1 LFATYAKHRGVVT
14 RVTLWGV
21 TDKNSWK
28 NDWPVKGRT
37 NYPPLFDRSGRQNP
51 LSTPSSR
58 QHRRKYHQSTVCFKR
73 RRLERDRPDD
83 GELYVCVA
91 RAVLWDMDGT
101 LVDSEELHWRAWRE
115 TMADE
120 GISIT
125 HDQFLSSFG
134 QRNDSIIPL
143 WLGAGAAPE
152 RVRKI
157 ESAKEDRFRRLVRDD
172 GVLPLPGAVAWVN
185 RLSES
190 GWLQAVAS
198 SAPRANVEAVLG
210 EMGTASYFQAIV
222 SAEDVRR
229 GKPDPEVFLLAASR
243 LGAPPDRCIV
253 VEDAAAGLEGARRA
267 GMFRIGVNRS
277 GSRLVADLVVASLDQ
292 LEAHAFDNLVPLRQ
306 DDKEDS
312 GSSS

>member
-1 LFATYAKHRGVVT
+1 MRKIYRALSGKRGAPGCSAASETLIRLSLSKGSRGNGTAGTVERPASTDRASLRKELRGDPGSALNLTVQVIPASRTGVVQ
-14 RVTLWGV
+14 RF
-21 TDKNSWK
+21 
-28 NDWPVKGRT
+28 P
-37 NYPPLFDRSGRQNP
+37 
-51 LSTPSSR
+51 
-58 QHRRKYHQSTVCFKR
+58 KR
-73 RRLERDRPDD
+73 GSPERNRPND
-83 GELYVCVA
+83 GELDVYVA

-125 HDQFLSSFG
+125 FDQFLSSFG
-134 QRNDSIIPL
+134 QRNDSVIPL
-143 WLGAGAAPE
+143 WLGAGSAPE

-157 ESAKEDRFRRLVRDD
+157 ESAKEDRFRRLVRDA
-172 GVLPLPGAVAWVN
+172 GVLPLPGAVRWVN

-210 EMGTASYFQAIV
+210 EMGTTSYFQAIV

-243 LGAPPDRCIV
+243 LELHPTGASWLKMLPPDLKER
-253 VEDAAAGLEGARRA
+253 VERA
-267 GMFRIGVNRS
+267 CS
-277 GSRLVADLVVASLDQ
+277 ESESVVAVRALSQ
-292 LEAHAFDNLVPLRQ
+292 T
-306 DDKEDS
+306 
-312 GSSS
+312 

>member
-1 LFATYAKHRGVVT
+1 MCVV
-14 RVTLWGV
+14 
-21 TDKNSWK
+21 
-28 NDWPVKGRT
+28 
-37 NYPPLFDRSGRQNP
+37 
-51 LSTPSSR
+51 
-58 QHRRKYHQSTVCFKR
+58 
-73 RRLERDRPDD
+73 
-83 GELYVCVA
+83 

-134 QRNDSIIPL
+134 QRNDAIIPL
-143 WLGAGAAPE
+143 WLGADAAPE

-157 ESAKEDRFRRLVRDD
+157 ETAKEARFRRIVRAA
-172 GVLPLPGAVAWVN
+172 GVLPLPGAIAWVN

-210 EMGTASYFQAIV
+210 EMGTASYFQSIV
-222 SAEDVRR
+222 CAEDVRR
-229 GKPDPEVFLLAASR
+229 GKPDPEVYLRAASR
-243 LGAPPDRCIV
+243 LGALPDRCIV

-267 GMFRIGVNRS
+267 GMFSIGVNRS
-277 GSRLVADLVVASLDQ
+277 GPCLVADLVVASLDQ
-292 LEAHAFDNLVPLRQ
+292 LESYAFDKLVPLRQ
-306 DDKEDS
+306 EGKGDS
-312 GSSS
+312 GCSS

>member
-1 LFATYAKHRGVVT
+1 MCVV
-14 RVTLWGV
+14 
-21 TDKNSWK
+21 
-28 NDWPVKGRT
+28 
-37 NYPPLFDRSGRQNP
+37 
-51 LSTPSSR
+51 
-58 QHRRKYHQSTVCFKR
+58 
-73 RRLERDRPDD
+73 
-83 GELYVCVA
+83 

-101 LVDSEELHWRAWRE
+101 LVDSEDLHRRAWRD

-120 GISIT
+120 GISIP

-152 RVRKI
+152 RVQKI
-157 ESAKEDRFRRLVRDD
+157 ERAKEDRFRRIVRDA
-172 GVLPLPGAVAWVN
+172 GVLPLPGAVAWVK

-198 SAPRANVEAVLG
+198 SAPRANVDAVLG
-210 EMGTASYFQAIV
+210 EMGIASDFQAIV
-222 SAEDVRR
+222 SAEDVRQ

-243 LGAPPDRCIV
+243 LGTPPNRCVV

-277 GSRLVADLVVASLDQ
+277 DPRLVADIVVASLDQ
-292 LEAHAFDNLVPLRQ
+292 LEAYAFDKLVPLRQ
-306 DDKEDS
+306 EGKGDS
-312 GSSS
+312 GSPS

>member
-1 LFATYAKHRGVVT
+1 M
-14 RVTLWGV
+14 
-21 TDKNSWK
+21 
-28 NDWPVKGRT
+28 
-37 NYPPLFDRSGRQNP
+37 
-51 LSTPSSR
+51 
-58 QHRRKYHQSTVCFKR
+58 
-73 RRLERDRPDD
+73 
-83 GELYVCVA
+83 CVA

-115 TMADE
+115 AMADE

-143 WLGAGAAPE
+143 WLGDDAAPE

-157 ESAKEDRFRRLVRDD
+157 EMDKEDRFRRAVRDA
-172 GVLPLPGAVAWVN
+172 GILPLPGVVAWVN
-185 RLSES
+185 RLSET

-198 SAPRANVEAVLG
+198 SAPRANVETVLG
-210 EMGTASYFQAIV
+210 EMGIASSFQSIV

-229 GKPDPEVFLLAASR
+229 GKPDPDVYLLAASL

-277 GSRLVADLVVASLDQ
+277 GVWLDADVVVASLDQ
-292 LEAHAFDNLVPLRQ
+292 LEAYEFDKLVPLRQ
-306 DDKEDS
+306 EGKADS
-312 GSSS
+312 GCES

>member
-1 LFATYAKHRGVVT
+1 
-14 RVTLWGV
+14 
-21 TDKNSWK
+21 
-28 NDWPVKGRT
+28 
-37 NYPPLFDRSGRQNP
+37 
-51 LSTPSSR
+51 
-58 QHRRKYHQSTVCFKR
+58 
-73 RRLERDRPDD
+73 
-83 GELYVCVA
+83 VCVV

-101 LVDSEELHWRAWRE
+101 LVDSVQLHWRAWRE

-125 HDQFLSSFG
+125 RDQFLSSFG
-134 QRNDSIIPL
+134 QRNDAIIPL

-157 ESAKEDRFRRLVRDD
+157 ETAKENRFRQIVRDA
-172 GVLPLPGAVAWVN
+172 GVLPLPGAVTWVN

-198 SAPRANVEAVLG
+198 SAPRANVEAVL
-210 EMGTASYFQAIV
+210 EKMGATSYFQAIV

-229 GKPDPEVFLLAASR
+229 GKPDPEVYLLAASR
-243 LGAPPDRCIV
+243 MGAVPDRCIV

-267 GMFRIGVNRS
+267 GMFRMGVNRS
-277 GSRLVADLVVASLDQ
+277 GPRLVADVVVASLEQ

-306 DDKEDS
+306 EGKEDS
-312 GSSS
+312 GSPS

>member
-1 LFATYAKHRGVVT
+1 MCVV
-14 RVTLWGV
+14 
-21 TDKNSWK
+21 
-28 NDWPVKGRT
+28 
-37 NYPPLFDRSGRQNP
+37 
-51 LSTPSSR
+51 
-58 QHRRKYHQSTVCFKR
+58 
-73 RRLERDRPDD
+73 
-83 GELYVCVA
+83 

-143 WLGAGAAPE
+143 WLGADAGPE
-152 RVRKI
+152 QVRKI
-157 ESAKEDRFRRLVRDD
+157 EIAKEDRFRGMVRDA

-185 RLSES
+185 RLSEG

-210 EMGTASYFQAIV
+210 EMGTASHFQAIV

-229 GKPDPEVFLLAASR
+229 GKPDPEVYLLAASR
-243 LGAPPDRCIV
+243 LRALPDRCIV

-267 GMFRIGVNRS
+267 GMSSIGVSRS
-277 GSRLVADLVVASLDQ
+277 GPRLVADIVVASLDQ
-292 LEAHAFDNLVPLRQ
+292 LEANEFDRLVPLLQ
-306 DDKEDS
+306 EDEKGPGLLS
-312 GSSS
+312 

>member
-1 LFATYAKHRGVVT
+1 M
-14 RVTLWGV
+14 
-21 TDKNSWK
+21 
-28 NDWPVKGRT
+28 
-37 NYPPLFDRSGRQNP
+37 
-51 LSTPSSR
+51 
-58 QHRRKYHQSTVCFKR
+58 
-73 RRLERDRPDD
+73 
-83 GELYVCVA
+83 CVA

-157 ESAKEDRFRRLVRDD
+157 ERAKEDRFRRMVRDA

-229 GKPDPEVFLLAASR
+229 GKPDPEVYLLAASR
-243 LGAPPDRCIV
+243 LGALPDRCIV

-277 GSRLVADLVVASLDQ
+277 GPRLVADLVVASLDQ
-292 LEAHAFDNLVPLRQ
+292 LEAYAFDKLVPLRQ
-306 DDKEDS
+306 EGTGDS
-312 GSSS
+312 GSPS